1 MNLLFYFVCFIYSFI
16 FVFVFLECVR
26 TRKKKQPENQTSE
39 VSNPTSSETRPDFP
53 SVQSLVAPTGKA
65 PPQGTLEKKTR
76 SENIKI
82 SCIKR

>member
-65 PPQGTLEKKTR
+65 TPQGTLEKKTSDLR
-76 SENIKI
+76 I
-82 SCIKR
+82 SKSAA